1 MNNNYKIRQRL
12 YSSQNMN
19 TNLNN
24 KTPINNY
31 ISKSIDKKRIFIYA
45 NNKNEIIDN
54 LKNKNELIKKEER
67 RINNTN
73 PNKSIYNINNMSI
86 QQKNDVEEEEEENGY
101 DSDNNQEIIYE
112 HEIAE
117 KVRNYKVKIY
127 KDFLKKLKVEK
138 NNETL
143 RNKQLE
149 IINDMDLKRNLEIQF
164 SRERALVDLRLK
176 KESEILQKKARDY
189 ENNLRNNFQQKQERF
204 LNQIKDE
211 KKE

>member
-1 MNNNYKIRQRL
+1 
-12 YSSQNMN
+12 
-19 TNLNN
+19 
-24 KTPINNY
+24 
-31 ISKSIDKKRIFIYA
+31 
-45 NNKNEIIDN
+45 
-54 LKNKNELIKKEER
+54 
-67 RINNTN
+67 
-73 PNKSIYNINNMSI
+73 MSI